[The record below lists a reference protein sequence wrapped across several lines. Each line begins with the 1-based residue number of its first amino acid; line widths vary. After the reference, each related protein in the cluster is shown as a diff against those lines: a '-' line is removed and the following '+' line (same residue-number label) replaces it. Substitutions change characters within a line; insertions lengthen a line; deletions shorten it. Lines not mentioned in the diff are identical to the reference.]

1 MSKRE
6 RVVATQARPDAGD
19 VELRKERVSLHGP
32 SFEEVLVGLLKV
44 KPKSLDTEDEEG
56 DEDDLY

>member
-19 VELRKERVSLHGP
+19 VELRNERVSLHGP

-44 KPKSLDTEDEEG
+44 CL
-56 DEDDLY
+56 LYTSRCV